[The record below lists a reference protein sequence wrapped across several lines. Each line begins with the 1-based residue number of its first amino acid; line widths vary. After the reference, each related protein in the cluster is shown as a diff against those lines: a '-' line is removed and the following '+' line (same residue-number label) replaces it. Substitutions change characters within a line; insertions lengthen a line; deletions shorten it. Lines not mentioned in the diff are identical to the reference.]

1 MLFRSFDSHVE
12 FYAHLNE
19 KTDEEIINETKILEQ
34 KNSIDIGIPKEEMS
48 EDDLTIIVPAQKEG
62 FEQVFLKDNEWYDI
76 RIGKNRRSKIK
87 YIAGYEIKPR
97 SGIQYIAKVKK
108 IIPSENA
115 FGYWKVIFDGE
126 PQKYDHLIHLGNT
139 YPPQNIRYTTKREL
153 DEVAEN
159 NETLE
164 KIFNNAY

>member
-1 MLFRSFDSHVE
+1 
-12 FYAHLNE
+12 
-19 KTDEEIINETKILEQ
+19 
-34 KNSIDIGIPKEEMS
+34 MS

-62 FEQVFLKDNEWYDI
+62 FEQVFLKDNECFDI

-126 PQKYDHLIHLGNT
+126 PRKYDRLIHLGNT

-164 KIFNNAY
+164 KIFNNPY